1 MDRIRLKGMAFY
13 GRHGVMEEE
22 HALGQRFYVDVE
34 LALPL
39 QKAAETDALADTVNY
54 ASVYGVVRQI
64 MEQDRYALLERA
76 AGEILTQILARFPLV
91 ERVVVT
97 IHKPSAPVP
106 GILEDVAVTV
116 ERGRHEP

>member
-1 MDRIRLKGMAFY
+1 MDRISLKGMAFY

-76 AGEILTQILARFPLV
+76 AGEIITQVLARFPLV

>member
-1 MDRIRLKGMAFY
+1 MDRISLKGMAFY

-76 AGEILTQILARFPLV
+76 AGEITTQILARFPLV

>member
-1 MDRIRLKGMAFY
+1 MDRISLKGMAFY
-13 GRHGVMEEE
+13 GWHGVMEEE

-76 AGEILTQILARFPLV
+76 AGEIITQILARFPLV

>member
-1 MDRIRLKGMAFY
+1 MDRISLKGMAFY

>member
-1 MDRIRLKGMAFY
+1 MDRISLKGMAFY

-76 AGEILTQILARFPLV
+76 AGKIITQILARFPLV

-116 ERGRHEP
+116 ERGRHES

>member
-1 MDRIRLKGMAFY
+1 MDRISLKGMAFY

-76 AGEILTQILARFPLV
+76 AGEIITQILAWFPLV

>member
-1 MDRIRLKGMAFY
+1 MDRISLKGMAFY

-76 AGEILTQILARFPLV
+76 AGEIITQILARFPLV

>member
-1 MDRIRLKGMAFY
+1 MDRISLKGMAFY

-34 LALPL
+34 LVLPL

-76 AGEILTQILARFPLV
+76 AGEIITQILARFPLV

>member
-1 MDRIRLKGMAFY
+1 MDRISLKGMAFY

-76 AGEILTQILARFPLV
+76 AGEIITQILARFPLV

-116 ERGRHEP
+116 ERGRHES